1 MMDEK
6 RMKDEYYLLTQ
17 AFSPK
22 QFRLTSN
29 SLTIALQTN
38 SRRIYTVK
46 VELANYPYDVP
57 KVFITSP
64 KPLLDRSGN
73 PMLGASHPMHTLTGE
88 NGCTRICHY
97 GYTQWHPGV
106 YLYQVVVK
114 VRVWLEVYETH
125 LKTGHPLDRYLTT
138 APDPM

>member
-1 MMDEK
+1 MTEE
-6 RMKDEYYLLTQ
+6 RLKDEFYLLSQ

-22 QFRLTSN
+22 QFRLSSN

-38 SRRIYTVK
+38 SKKIYTVK
-46 VELANYPYDVP
+46 IELDNYPYNVP
-57 KVFITSP
+57 KVFITNP
-64 KPLLDRSGN
+64 KPLYDRSGRA
-73 PMLGASHPMHTLTGE
+73 MLDDSHPMHTLPGE

-97 GYTQWHPGV
+97 GFSQWHPGV

-125 LKTGHPLDRYLTT
+125 LKTGHPLDRYLST
-138 APDPM
+138 AQE

>member
-1 MMDEK
+1 MTEE
-6 RMKDEYYLLTQ
+6 RLKDEFHLLSQ
-17 AFSPK
+17 AFSTK
-22 QFRLTSN
+22 QFKLTSS

-38 SRRIYTVK
+38 SKKIYTVK
-46 VELANYPYDVP
+46 IELVNHPYGVP
-57 KVFITSP
+57 KVFIISP
-64 KPLLDRSGN
+64 KPLLDRSGS

-88 NGCTRICHY
+88 NGCTRVCHY
-97 GYTQWHPGV
+97 GASQWHPGV

-138 APDPM
+138 ADE

>member
-1 MMDEK
+1 MTNE
-6 RMKDEYYLLTQ
+6 RLKDEYYALSQ

-22 QFRLTSN
+22 QFKLTSN

-38 SRRIYTVK
+38 SKRVYTIK
-46 VELANYPYDVP
+46 VELNNHPYDVP
-57 KVFITSP
+57 KVFVTTP
-64 KPLLDRSGN
+64 QPLMDRSGRA
-73 PMLGASHPMHTLTGE
+73 MLSASHPMHTLTGE

-97 GYTQWHPGV
+97 GTSQWHPGV

-125 LKTGHPLDRYLTT
+125 LKTGCPMDKYLTT
-138 APDPM
+138 AEY